1 MSKSYQYMKIKLDIG
16 DQLWYNIVINPVVGK
31 QSLMNTEVSSSP
43 LNRSL
48 LDTGSKK
55 RTQKQLD
62 FLASYTVP
70 SSPTFKD
77 IDASLLVAEYS
88 LASRHQVLQAL
99 KNDIVDAARGLLIGK
114 TLEAATKLTDGLEL
128 PDGYDLKKAE
138 FERSSG
144 LELLDRV
151 GVSKKQEIEQTITH
165 KAVLLLPSKD
175 EKPSI
180 PIDVEAEDIEYT
192 EVR

>member
-1 MSKSYQYMKIKLDIG
+1 MKIKLDIG

-62 FLASYTVP
+62 FL
-70 SSPTFKD
+70 
-77 IDASLLVAEYS
+77 
-88 LASRHQVLQAL
+88 LQAL

>member
-1 MSKSYQYMKIKLDIG
+1 MKIKLDIG